1 MRPDELALNKVTFR
15 FPAGRTTFIVGESGS
30 GKSTLGDL
38 LLGFYSPV
46 SGYILIDGHPI
57 QTLDVNWIRNN
68 VTLVQQRAVLFNET
82 VFKNIAFG
90 CKDHSKVRKE
100 ELKKAIETAFLQYT
114 VSNLPQG
121 LDTIVGSCGNA
132 ISGGQQQR
140 VAIARARLRDTPVL
154 ILDEATSALDQAS
167 KVMVV
172 DAIRRWRQGKTTIII
187 THDMSEVQ
195 ADDFTYVLEKGEI
208 VQADFKRKLEE
219 TQQGPFT
226 RNSISAVKFPKNM
239 EQLPPPSPDVRP
251 SVAHTR
257 TVPHRNFGWD
267 DSEAVRGQYRR
278 ISVQSVF
285 VNRTRPPELVRMP
298 PSTLSPDL
306 FPSQRPSR
314 LSFSTFNQ
322 VVMDGRSSN
331 STRTPY
337 INDAEKTE
345 TQYMH
350 SDVMNAV
357 LDQEKSAQSK
367 KGRRD
372 ALSAIAAALLPGRKR
387 KRNTTR
393 TEDIIPLKLIL
404 ITIWPMLTWK
414 DRLLLIV
421 GFACAAIH
429 AAATPTFAYVF
440 AKLLGTFSLP
450 SHSQRPQK
458 ARTWSLSI
466 LGVAVVD
473 AIATYFMHY
482 LLEYCGQVWVN
493 ALRKEAFK
501 RILDQPRSWFDAK
514 ENSSIRLTECLDRN
528 AEEMRNLLGRFAAY
542 VFVALIMTSVAILWS
557 MILSWRFTLVGLT
570 CAPFMYLM
578 IRFFESTSS
587 RWETRTNTAGS
598 VVNAV
603 FAETFTNIRTVRA
616 FSLGSYFHRKYFRAT
631 HHALRIGLRRSVYAG
646 FFFGLRSS
654 VIVFIGA
661 LIYYYGA
668 VLASSQ
674 TNSIQ
679 TIFTVMTM
687 LLFSLES
694 AASIVSLVPQISSSR
709 ATATSLLRLA
719 QLPFRSSHEHTGSH
733 RLSHPG
739 PMTFKNLSFTYPTQP
754 THPILQNLT
763 LTIPPGGHSIALVGA
778 SGSGKS
784 TLTSL
789 LLGLHPPTSGT
800 LTFNDHPIST
810 LHIPTLRSLIA
821 LVPQNPPLFPTTIAN
836 NITYA
841 LPSTPIETIHTA
853 ARAAGLHNFI
863 TSLPLGYA
871 TPIGPGGTGLSGGQA
886 TRLAIAR
893 AIIRRPKVLILDEAT
908 RGLDWGNV
916 RGIREMVRGLVREGV
931 GVVVVTHDVGMMRG
945 CEEVVVLEGGR
956 VRERGGF
963 EELVRRGGELGRLL
977 GGGGGSGGGE
987 GSGGTVGLGGEGR
1000 VKREG
1005 QRGGGGWDDANGGG
1019 TWGRE

>member
-1 MRPDELALNKVTFR
+1 MRPNELALNKVTFH
-15 FPAGRTTFIVGESGS
+15 FPAGTTTFIVGESGS

-68 VTLVQQRAVLFNET
+68 ITLVQQQAVLFNET
-82 VFKNIAFG
+82 VYKNIAFG
-90 CKDHSKVRKE
+90 SKDHSKVRNE
-100 ELKKAIETAFLQYT
+100 EVKKAIETAFLQYT

-121 LDTIVGSCGNA
+121 LDTVVGSCGNA

-140 VAIARARLRDTPVL
+140 VAVARARLRDTPVL

-172 DAIRRWRQGKTTIII
+172 AAIRRWRQGKTTIII

-195 ADDFTYVLEKGEI
+195 ADDFTYVLEKGVI
-208 VQADFKRKLEE
+208 VQADLKRKLEE
-219 TQQGPFT
+219 SEQGPFT
-226 RNSISAVKFPKNM
+226 RNSISAVKSPKNM
-239 EQLPPPSPDVRP
+239 EQRPPLPDVHP

-257 TVPHRNFGWD
+257 TVPHRSFGWD
-267 DSEAVRGQYRR
+267 DSEAVRTQHRR

-285 VNRTRPPELVRMP
+285 VNRTRPPESVQMP
-298 PSTLSPDL
+298 TSTLSLDL
-306 FPSQRPSR
+306 FPSRRPSR

-322 VVMDGRSSN
+322 VVMDGRSIN
-331 STRTPY
+331 STRSPY
-337 INDAEKTE
+337 IKDAEKTE
-345 TQYMH
+345 TKSMH

-357 LDQEKSAQSK
+357 LDQEKSVQSK
-367 KGRRD
+367 GRSD
-372 ALSAIAAALLPGRKR
+372 PLSAIAAALLPNRRR

-393 TEDIIPLKLIL
+393 TEDVIPLKSIL
-404 ITIWPMLTWK
+404 MTIWPVLSWK
-414 DRLLLIV
+414 ERVILIL
-421 GFACAAIH
+421 GFSCAAIH

-450 SHSQRPQK
+450 SHSQGPQK

-466 LGVAVVD
+466 LGVAIVD

-542 VFVALIMTSVAILWS
+542 VFVALIMTSMAILWS
-557 MILSWRFTLVGLT
+557 MVLSWRFTLVGLT

-616 FSLGSYFHRKYFRAT
+616 FSLGSYFHKKYFRAT

-654 VIVFIGA
+654 AIVFIGA

-668 VLASSQ
+668 VLAASH
-674 TNSIQ
+674 TNSIE

-719 QLPFRSSHEHTGSH
+719 QLPLRSSHEHTGSH

-739 PMTFKNLSFTYPTQP
+739 PMTFQNLSFSYPTQP

-789 LLGLHPPTSGT
+789 LLGLHPPTSGS
-800 LTFNDHPIST
+800 LTFNNHPIST
-810 LHIPTLRSLIA
+810 LHLPSLRSLIA

-841 LPSTPIETIHTA
+841 LASPSLESIHAA
-853 ARAAGLHNFI
+853 ARAAGLHDFI

-871 TPIGPGGTGLSGGQA
+871 TLIGPGGTGLSGGQA

-916 RGIREMVRGLVREGV
+916 RGIWEMVRGLVREGV
-931 GVVVVTHDVGMMRG
+931 GVVVVTHDVGMMSG
-945 CEEVVVLEGGR
+945 CEEVVVLEGG
-956 VRERGGF
+956 G
-963 EELVRRGGELGRLL
+963 
-977 GGGGGSGGGE
+977 
-987 GSGGTVGLGGEGR
+987 
-1000 VKREG
+1000 
-1005 QRGGGGWDDANGGG
+1005 
-1019 TWGRE
+1019 

>member
-1 MRPDELALNKVTFR
+1 MRPNELALNKVTFH
-15 FPAGRTTFIVGESGS
+15 FPAERTTFVVGESGS

-46 SGYILIDGHPI
+46 SGNILIDGHPT
-57 QTLDVNWIRNN
+57 QTLDVNWIRDNI
-68 VTLVQQRAVLFNET
+68 TLVQQRAVLFNET
-82 VFKNIAFG
+82 VFRNIAFG

-100 ELKKAIETAFLQYT
+100 EVKKAIETALLHYT

-121 LDTIVGSCGNA
+121 LDTVVGDCGNA

-140 VAIARARLRDTPVL
+140 VAIARARLRDTPIL
-154 ILDEATSALDQAS
+154 ILDEATSALDQTS
-167 KVMVV
+167 KVMVL
-172 DAIRRWRQGKTTIII
+172 DAIRKWRQGKTTIII
-187 THDMSEVQ
+187 THDMTEVQ
-195 ADDFTYVLEKGEI
+195 ADDFTYVLEKGEVI
-208 VQADFKRKLEE
+208 QADFRRKLEE
-219 TQQGPFT
+219 TERGPFT
-226 RNSISAVKFPKNM
+226 RNSISDVKFPHNI
-239 EQLPPPSPDVRP
+239 EQRPPPLPDVRP
-251 SVAHTR
+251 GVAHPR
-257 TVPHRNFGWD
+257 TVPHRNCAWD
-267 DSEAVRGQYRR
+267 DSEAVRAQHKR
-278 ISVQSVF
+278 IFVQSVF
-285 VNRTRPPELVRMP
+285 VDRTRPPEMVRMP
-298 PSTLSPDL
+298 TSTLSPDV
-306 FPSQRPSR
+306 FPSRRPSR

-322 VVMDGRSSN
+322 VVMDGRSIN

-337 INDAEKTE
+337 VKDAEKTE
-345 TQYMH
+345 TKSMH
-350 SDVMNAV
+350 SNVMNAV

-367 KGRRD
+367 GRRD
-372 ALSAIAAALLPGRKR
+372 PVSAIAAALLPKRRR

-393 TEDIIPLKLIL
+393 TEDIIPLKPILMTIWPILTWKNRLIL
-404 ITIWPMLTWK
+404 IL
-414 DRLLLIV
+414 

-429 AAATPTFAYVF
+429 AAATPTFAYFF

-450 SHSQRPQK
+450 SHSQGPQK

-466 LGVAVVD
+466 LGVAVID

-514 ENSSIRLTECLDRN
+514 ENSPTRLTECLDRN

-542 VFVALIMTSVAILWS
+542 VFVALIMTSMAILWS
-557 MILSWRFTLVGLT
+557 MILSWRFTFVGLT

-587 RWETRTNTAGS
+587 RWESRTNTAGS

-616 FSLGSYFHRKYFRAT
+616 FSLGSYFHKKYFRST

-654 VIVFIGA
+654 AIVFIGA

-668 VLASSQ
+668 VLASSH

-739 PMTFKNLSFTYPTQP
+739 PITFKNLSFTYPT
-754 THPILQNLT
+754 HPSHLILKNLT

-800 LTFNDHPIST
+800 LSFNNHPIPT

-821 LVPQNPPLFPTTIAN
+821 LVPQNPPLFPTTIAK
-836 NITYA
+836 NISYA
-841 LPSTPIETIHTA
+841 LPTTPTTPISTIHAA
-853 ARAAGLHNFI
+853 ARAAGLHDFI

-893 AIIRRPKVLILDEAT
+893 AIIRRPKFLILDEAT

-931 GVVVVTHDVGMMRG
+931 GVVVVTHDVGMMKG

-956 VRERGGF
+956 VRERGRF
-963 EELVRRGGELGRLL
+963 EDLVGRGGELARLL
-977 GGGGGSGGGE
+977 GGGGGGGGA
-987 GSGGTVGLGGEGR
+987 VGLGGEGR
-1000 VKREG
+1000 VEREG
-1005 QRGGGGWDDANGGG
+1005 KRGGRLWDEAY
-1019 TWGRE
+1019 GREASGRD